1 MICEVVGRSKKPY
14 EIKDEMTGAVKRGI
28 SCRVSVRVGSY
39 DDDPDNSVFG
49 EGFQYVELRC
59 PENILDNISVGDTI
73 HVDLDDRKT
82 RIKSA
87 MLQVDNGG
95 FMPL

>member
-14 EIKDEMTGAVKRGI
+14 EIRDEMTGITKKGI
-28 SCRVSVRVGSY
+28 SCRVSVRVGPY
-39 DDDPDNSVFG
+39 DVDPANSVFG

-59 PENILDNISVGDTI
+59 PENIFDNISVGNTI

-95 FMPL
+95 FMPI

>member
-1 MICEVVGRSKKPY
+1 MICEVVGRSKRPY
-14 EIKDEMTGAVKRGI
+14 ELTDEKTGVTKSGI
-28 SCRVSVRVGSY
+28 SCRVSLHVGSY
-39 DDDPDNSVFG
+39 DSDVSNHVFG
-49 EGFQYVELRC
+49 EGDQFIELRC
-59 PENILDNISVGDTI
+59 PESILDNISVGDTI